1 MLLGDPNSS
10 GLLTPRN
17 LVMGLA
23 DVNLLQSHR
32 VTTRYA
38 DLAVADESKTVKC
51 R

>member
-1 MLLGDPNSS
+1 MLLGEPNSS

-32 VTTRYA
+32 VTRYA